1 MKYSTDLILS
11 EVFCI
16 FIFFHF
22 LDSGLPVLNGLHF
35 YFRWRDSENRM
46 KMIFLLPLRARPC
59 HPSSQ
64 KATDMR
70 ECTGTVEW

>member
-35 YFRWRDSENRM
+35 YFDGVAVKIER
-46 KMIFLLPLRARPC
+46 K
-59 HPSSQ
+59 
-64 KATDMR
+64 
-70 ECTGTVEW
+70 